1 MGKSF
6 AIFGSCVTRDAF
18 EIGGPTAADHRIVV
32 YLARTTINSCLAAPV
47 PVKSLFASERREK
60 FEERC
65 VVHDIFKL
73 HFDLLRE
80 KLFDYLLLD
89 LIDER
94 HSIIAVDGSYLC
106 YSVPFLRMA
115 EEFKLDIAKFERRA
129 PRDPRVIEATLA
141 NIPRFLERLR
151 GIVDPKRIILHEA
164 LWATSFIDADG
175 VLRPFSNK
183 AEISLVNDILT
194 AYYARIKSEG
204 GLVSISLSQDVCVAD
219 EKHRWT
225 LEPFHYADIYYRTFL
240 AELDRLTP
248 AALLCPAK

>member
-18 EIGGPTAADHRIVV
+18 ELGGPAAAGHRIAI
-32 YLARTTINSCLAAPV
+32 YLARTTINSCLATPV
-47 PVKSLFASERREK
+47 PVTSLFPLGRREK

-73 HFDLLRE
+73 HFDVLRE
-80 KLFDYLLLD
+80 KPFDYLLLD

-94 HSIIAVDGSYLC
+94 HSIITVDGSYLC

-115 EEFKLDIAKFERRA
+115 QEFKLDAAKFERRA
-129 PRDPRVIEATLA
+129 PRDPGVVEETLA

-151 GIVDPKRIILHEA
+151 YIVDPRRIILHEA
-164 LWATSFIDADG
+164 YWATSFIDTEG
-175 VLRPFSNK
+175 TLRPFQNEV
-183 AEISLVNDILT
+183 EIAFVNDILA
-194 AYYARIKSEG
+194 AYYERIKSEG
-204 GLVSISLSQDVCVAD
+204 ELISISLPQDVRLAD

-225 LEPFHYADIYYRTFL
+225 LAPFHYADIYYRTFMT
-240 AELDRLTP
+240 ELGRLTQ
-248 AALLCPAK
+248 